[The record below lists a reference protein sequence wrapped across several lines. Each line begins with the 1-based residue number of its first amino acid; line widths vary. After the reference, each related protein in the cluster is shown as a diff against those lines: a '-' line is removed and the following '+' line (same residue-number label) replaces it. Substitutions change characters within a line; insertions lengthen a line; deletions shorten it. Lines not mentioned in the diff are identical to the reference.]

1 MSNELLDR
9 LEEAELPEPLRAA
22 LVDLVHAVERGLP
35 DLPEHPRGRV
45 SRLLG
50 RVLEEAADP
59 ATETHWWEAYL
70 DLAVKTVGHAG
81 GTVEGLQQAAA
92 RLAPLM
98 HARMG
103 PCDEVTLR
111 EITGETVH
119 GICMLSETLTEPQKY
134 YVAPNAISLAQAHFS
149 PYAWFR
155 AIYAGPAPVGFL
167 MLYDNPDE
175 PEYFLWRL
183 MVAEPYHERGYG
195 RQAIE
200 RLVEYVKTR
209 PGAKELLVSYH
220 KGEKSPEGFYLKLG
234 FEPTGDMAGD
244 EFVARLP
251 LD

>member
-1 MSNELLDR
+1 MDKLVKQIEQ
-9 LEEAELPEPLRAA
+9 AQLPEPLQGA
-22 LVDLVHAVERGLP
+22 LKDLARTVEPVLPGLP
-35 DLPEHPRGRV
+35 APHQGRV

-50 RVLEEAADP
+50 RVLKEAADP
-59 ATETHWWEAYL
+59 AIETHWWESAF
-70 DLAVKTVGHAG
+70 DLAAKTIDGAG
-81 GTVEGLQQAAA
+81 GDTQAVRAA
-92 RLAPLM
+92 MAPVVPLM
-98 HARMG
+98 HARLG
-103 PCDEVTLR
+103 PYTEVALR
-111 EITGETVH
+111 EITEHTVH
-119 GICMLSETLTEPQKY
+119 VICMLSDTLTEPQKY

-183 MVAEPYHERGYG
+183 MIAEPYHGRGYG
-195 RQAIE
+195 RGAIE

-220 KGEKSPEGFYLKLG
+220 KGDKSPEGFYLKLG
-234 FEPTGDMAGD
+234 FEPTGEMEED
-244 EFVARLP
+244 EYVARLP